1 VKRKI
6 IFKLFCILLF
16 SSQFL
21 KAQSYFKV
29 ENDFPCGGCGQYTAD
44 LGTLKVYTESEAK
57 AIFTNVVNSGIEFGY
72 PQGGCQQRAQ
82 ITHLLLANKFHISHA
97 RVWIFAPKDLIS
109 GDNTQLEINDP
120 NQLVSGGIIKWSY
133 HVACVIMAKNSTGST
148 DTLVIDP
155 AIKKEN
161 LVNLKEWLGK
171 MKNSNVSK
179 YTFLNPQWY
188 FFNTQNNGSSPI
200 INGYFY
206 EYSDVPGNTNTNFN
220 KLTLERELAIN
231 DVAVFLKKKL
241 DQGATDDGSIKKLL
255 SNVEAMINFFSS
267 QERLNTSINGITI
280 RQLINSNPQLMEN
293 AMSYFAT
300 RLVFHTTEVQKYL
313 N

>member
-1 VKRKI
+1 MKRKI

-133 HVACVIMAKNSTGST
+133 HVACVIMAKNS
-148 DTLVIDP
+148 
-155 AIKKEN
+155 
-161 LVNLKEWLGK
+161 
-171 MKNSNVSK
+171 NVSK